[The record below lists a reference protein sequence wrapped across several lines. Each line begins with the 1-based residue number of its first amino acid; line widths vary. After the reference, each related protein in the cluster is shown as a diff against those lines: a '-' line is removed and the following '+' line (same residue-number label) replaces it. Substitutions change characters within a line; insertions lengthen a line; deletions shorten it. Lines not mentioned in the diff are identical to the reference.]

1 MESGQEITDLE
12 SCHMCATG
20 HKPVAVNMDYSE
32 IEARML
38 AAKENNARL
47 IMKIENTMEKL
58 RNQLKLP
65 ETYRRVKPKVGRNA
79 PCPCG
84 SAMKYK
90 KCCGR

>member
-1 MESGQEITDLE
+1 MEPCPTCE
-12 SCHMCATG
+12 AG
-20 HKPVAVNMDYSE
+20 HKPEVINMDYSE
-32 IEARML
+32 AEARIL